1 MKLVTFTHMRETRIG
16 VASGEYVYAIGS
28 IPGYPREMTELL
40 AAGHALLGDLASRIE
55 RHCERIAL
63 ADIRL
68 EAPLLRPPK
77 FLAIGLNYADH
88 ITEKGGS
95 RPAFPTV
102 FNKQSTCVNGP
113 YDPIHKPGVSEQM
126 DYEGELGFVIRRRC
140 RHVPAARAPEVIG
153 GYLIVND
160 VSVRDWQ
167 ARSPTLTLGK
177 SFDTHGPI
185 GPWIVTPDEIEN
197 PHALDVRTYVNG
209 EPRQAFN
216 TRDMIWNC
224 YRLVELLS
232 TVFTLEPGD
241 VVSTGTGRGV
251 GMRRDPPSFLQP
263 GDVVR
268 IEIEAIGAIENRVI
282 EEPETS
288 AEFP

>member
-1 MKLVTFTHMRETRIG
+1 
-16 VASGEYVYAIGS
+16 
-28 IPGYPREMTELL
+28 
-40 AAGHALLGDLASRIE
+40 
-55 RHCERIAL
+55 
-63 ADIRL
+63 
-68 EAPLLRPPK
+68 
-77 FLAIGLNYADH
+77 
-88 ITEKGGS
+88 
-95 RPAFPTV
+95 
-102 FNKQSTCVNGP
+102 
-113 YDPIHKPGVSEQM
+113 M

-140 RHVPAARAPEVIG
+140 RHMPAARAPEVIA

-185 GPWIVTPDEIEN
+185 GPWIVTPDEIGD

-232 TVFTLEPGD
+232 TVFTLETRRCRFHGHRAGCGD
-241 VVSTGTGRGV
+241 A
-251 GMRRDPPSFLQP
+251 RDPPSFLQP

-282 EEPETS
+282 KEPETLSKKSFSTEFVGQWREVPS
-288 AEFP
+288 AVDVFTSSELTVNREAASATHR